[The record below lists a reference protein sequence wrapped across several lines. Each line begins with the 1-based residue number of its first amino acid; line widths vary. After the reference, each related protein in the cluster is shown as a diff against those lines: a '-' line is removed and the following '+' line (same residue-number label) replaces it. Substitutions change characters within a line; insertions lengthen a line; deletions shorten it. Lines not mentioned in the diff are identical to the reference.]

1 MLSIALTGAIGSG
14 KSTVLRLL
22 RKQGIPAID
31 CDAIVRRLYRQPNVK
46 KALKKEFGSSG
57 RKKIAEIVFSSAK
70 KRRKLQEILHP
81 MVWSTAKKSLA
92 GFRKAGKKA
101 AVVEVPLLFEA
112 GWQRRFCCTIVV
124 FAQKKQCLKRLAMS
138 GMPKKQAMR
147 RLASQSPIGEKVKKA
162 SFLID
167 NSGSLHRTR
176 KQALLLAA
184 ALKACGSKE

>member
-81 MVWSTAKKSLA
+81 MVWNSAKKSLA

-124 FAQKKQCLKRLAMS
+124 FATKKQCLCRL
-138 GMPKKQAMR
+138 
-147 RLASQSPIGEKVKKA
+147 E
-162 SFLID
+162 
-167 NSGSLHRTR
+167 R
-176 KQALLLAA
+176 KGIPRKEALLRMKAQFYPSEKAGRADFLVNNTKSLGRTMKQVKRIAEKIRAA
-184 ALKACGSKE
+184 G